1 MIKHKDES
9 IFIDFEYSED
19 KIPDGYKAF
28 YFIKNENIIK
38 TEELTKSD
46 DNKSFLLRIKTGEL
60 KNLKGNYTLEVA
72 VTNDDLGYK
81 DYIYNENL
89 TIKD

>member
-19 KIPDGYKAF
+19 EIPDGYKAF
-28 YFIKNENIIK
+28 YFLKDTKIIK
-38 TEELTKSD
+38 SEELQKSD
-46 DNKSFLLRIKTGEL
+46 DNKSFLLRIKAGDL

-72 VTNDDLGYK
+72 VTNDDVGYK